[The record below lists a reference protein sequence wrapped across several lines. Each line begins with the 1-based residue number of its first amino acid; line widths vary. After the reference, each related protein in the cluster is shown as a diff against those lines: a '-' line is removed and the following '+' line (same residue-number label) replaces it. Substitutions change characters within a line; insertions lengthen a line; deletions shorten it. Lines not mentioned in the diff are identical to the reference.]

1 MRYCATTPL
10 EEYSSGMCVVFA
22 ERVSEISFRDDLDRR
37 ALALEPLAFRSLRR
51 TLRISTGLN
60 ASRRRPLSQP
70 SSTPPRRRDLRAL
83 RFVLPRSSYLPA
95 RTVQTRRTFC
105 PRFHRFARVVRDAD
119 IVENQPTNPIRVFRR
134 EIRLAKDRSDVGLR
148 RVPLFRRPKRPRRV
162 ASLPTMKTRFTNV
175 LRVKI

>member
-60 ASRRRPLSQP
+60 ASRRRPRSQP
-70 SSTPPRRRDLRAL
+70 PSTPRSDATSARFDSFYHAL
-83 RFVLPRSSYLPA
+83 LISQRELSRQDERFA
-95 RTVQTRRTFC
+95 A
-105 PRFHRFARVVRDAD
+105 RFHRFARVVRDAD
-119 IVENQPTNPIRVFRR
+119 IVENQPTNPIRFFRR
-134 EIRLAKDRSDVGLR
+134 EIRLAKDRSNVGLR
-148 RVPLFRRPKRPRRV
+148 RVLVEKRSLV
-162 ASLPTMKTRFTNV
+162 AGTKAC
-175 LRVKI
+175 